1 MRYFILIIL
10 LAGISWIAID
20 RSSINSDHQ
29 STDTKLEA
37 DSLEVKGE
45 EKPSI
50 QISQKSNVVST
61 KTSASDGLVE
71 NHEGRI
77 TLNSLCSFDVD
88 DSFFAKFNPDRIA
101 NFTDKQNQLF
111 EHLKSNCFEWYEY
124 LVDNP
129 SVKSMFEEQNQ
140 RMALVEAQVLE
151 NVRKGIS
158 YSEEVQQA
166 KQSLRGEGILPRR
179 TALAML
185 ARADF
190 ELRELIAADIGT
202 EKETY
207 IIQSAR
213 DFFQVYYCGVD
224 PSECAADGT
233 RMVLECLYDERA
245 CGIDLITYMSLQRS
259 PNEFADILA
268 MADSFGRIIGSG
280 YPH

>member
-1 MRYFILIIL
+1 MKYLILIIL
-10 LAGISWIAID
+10 LAGISWIAFD
-20 RSSINSDHQ
+20 RSSIHSDHQ
-29 STDTKLEA
+29 PTDGKQKT
-37 DSLEVKGE
+37 DFSEVSAK
-45 EKPSI
+45 EKSPK
-50 QISQKSNVVST
+50 QAAQKTGSVST
-61 KTSASDGLVE
+61 KTPVSHDLIE
-71 NHEGRI
+71 THEGRA

-88 DSFFAKFNPDRIA
+88 DSFFAKFNPDRIV

-129 SVKSMFEEQNQ
+129 SVRSMFEEQNQ

-185 ARADF
+185 ARSDF

-207 IIQSAR
+207 ITQSAR

-245 CGIDLITYMSLQRS
+245 CGLDLITYMSLQRS

-268 MADSFGRIIGSG
+268 MADSFGHIIGSG
-280 YPH
+280 YPY